1 MGVTAAGETP
11 AGFNTTGLAK
21 TLGIDDAQLS
31 AWRDLL
37 DMGRVENILDQA
49 NAHIDALSLGNAQA
63 DILRKDL
70 GYFQENA
77 RLMRYAEFR
86 IAGYFVGSGVVEAGC
101 RTLIGERLKRSGMFW
116 SLRGAN
122 AIIASRCCQISGR
135 FEDFWEDAA

>member
-1 MGVTAAGETP
+1 M
-11 AGFNTTGLAK
+11 
-21 TLGIDDAQLS
+21 
-31 AWRDLL
+31 
-37 DMGRVENILDQA
+37 
-49 NAHIDALSLGNAQA
+49 
-63 DILRKDL
+63 RKDL

-77 RLMRYAEFR
+77 RLMGYAEFR

-122 AIIASRCCQISGR
+122 GIIASRCCQISGR